1 MTELIDNSLCEEIAV
16 IGIGRAG
23 CTIVSKLPEHTQKIV
38 KTFYIHSQNKYLLEN
53 NYKNNISIEIPE
65 TKDFGT
71 NGEAY
76 LGHNCAKYNQNKIL
90 SKLSAYRFIFII
102 AGLGGGTG
110 SGATPYIAGILKE
123 KGILCVSIVSFPF
136 HFEGERKNRVALSSY
151 GRIKNS
157 SDSIILIDNNKILE
171 DNFIISNGV
180 FDFTDKF
187 ISAVIYGLAGLI
199 VKPGLVDINIE
210 DFETA
215 IKMMGIS
222 VVGFGTSSGKNR
234 AASATN
240 KSIKNSQVFRK
251 FHKHSIKSFIVS
263 ITVGMDM
270 GINEFDEIGE
280 VIQQFSADDANV
292 VVGVTIDPEMSG
304 NIEVIIIVSGFVDTI
319 DTTSVSNIPY
329 NEIFKSITFEP
340 EHIQA
345 GTSILLYFGEVL
357 KQKYSNI
364 DAKIRIERNDNSVTL
379 IVESSTGIIEKIEKS
394 LDTHEEIIIGEK
406 SVSNSI
412 SNTIDIERLKMK
424 LEISKI
430 EVKHSQNIINLYKN
444 EKESTD
450 KRVTTLEEEVKKLY
464 GLLEISL
471 KGSNDKKI

>member
-1 MTELIDNSLCEEIAV
+1 MIDLVWLLC
-16 IGIGRAG
+16 R
-23 CTIVSKLPEHTQKIV
+23 
-38 KTFYIHSQNKYLLEN
+38 
-53 NYKNNISIEIPE
+53 
-65 TKDFGT
+65 
-71 NGEAY
+71 
-76 LGHNCAKYNQNKIL
+76 
-90 SKLSAYRFIFII
+90 
-102 AGLGGGTG
+102 
-110 SGATPYIAGILKE
+110 
-123 KGILCVSIVSFPF
+123 
-136 HFEGERKNRVALSSY
+136 
-151 GRIKNS
+151 
-157 SDSIILIDNNKILE
+157 
-171 DNFIISNGV
+171 
-180 FDFTDKF
+180 
-187 ISAVIYGLAGLI
+187 
-199 VKPGLVDINIE
+199 
-210 DFETA
+210 
-215 IKMMGIS
+215 
-222 VVGFGTSSGKNR
+222 
-234 AASATN
+234 N
-240 KSIKNSQVFRK
+240 KS
-251 FHKHSIKSFIVS
+251 
-263 ITVGMDM
+263 
-270 GINEFDEIGE
+270 NEFDEIGE

-406 SVSNSI
+406 SVSNSL

-424 LEISKI
+424 LEISEV